1 MGQVR
6 QYLPRNLL
14 TFCRCSAAEFMSYCM
29 DMINKDEG
37 KDLKSGAVGYADGHV
52 IFTPLAKLPEM
63 MHPTWRYATIK

>member
-1 MGQVR
+1 
-6 QYLPRNLL
+6 
-14 TFCRCSAAEFMSYCM
+14 M

-63 MHPTWRYATIK
+63 MHPTWRYATIKFN